1 MRTPV
6 AFQQRPLQRTC
17 CIPFDRSQ
25 HTECNWPGLRGHHQH
40 IDTDT
45 RASASPRLDFVP
57 HARSISNNNGPAG
70 DFANLGGNAPGS
82 ITNNNDPGNPPP
94 GAPPAGS
101 YNLVTT
107 TSDCAGHTST
117 SYSMVPG
124 QGGVSYVSNNNC
136 FG

>member
-1 MRTPV
+1 MLGVITN
-6 AFQQRPLQRTC
+6 AMT
-17 CIPFDRSQ
+17 
-25 HTECNWPGLRGHHQH
+25 H
-40 IDTDT
+40 ISW
-45 RASASPRLDFVP
+45 RASPPSDLLA

-82 ITNNNDPGNPPP
+82 ITNNNDAGNPPP

-117 SYSMVPG
+117 SYSLVPG
-124 QGGVSYVSNNNC
+124 QSGVSYVSNNNC

>member
-1 MRTPV
+1 M
-6 AFQQRPLQRTC
+6 
-17 CIPFDRSQ
+17 
-25 HTECNWPGLRGHHQH
+25 
-40 IDTDT
+40 
-45 RASASPRLDFVP
+45 
-57 HARSISNNNGPAG
+57 RSITNNNGPAS

-82 ITNNNDPGNPPP
+82 ITNNNDAFNPPP